1 MDRAH
6 HRYSAELKQGLVEEI
21 EQGHPSQR
29 EGAALGCKQRA
40 DRVRVL

>member
-6 HRYSAELKQGLVEEI
+6 HRNSAELKQRLVEEI

-29 EGAALGCKQRA
+29 ETARDGCKTTG
-40 DRVRVL
+40 